1 MRMTHSPFPKHAPHI
16 IAALERARV
25 EKADGVLSGFR
36 LLDADGAG
44 RRKAGGYTF
53 GRAGFADETPIH
65 TSEITVVGLDDITT
79 SSGSRYVIAD
89 YCGDAK
95 AELKALKAEMRR
107 RKKDLRPL
115 GKVN

>member
-16 IAALERARV
+16 IEALERARV

-36 LLDADGAG
+36 LLDADGVG

-53 GRAGFADETPIH
+53 GRAGFEDETPIH
-65 TSEITVVGLDDITT
+65 TSEVTVVGLDVITT

-89 YCGDAK
+89 YYGDAK
-95 AELKALKAEMRR
+95 AELKELKAVMRGQ
-107 RKKDLRPL
+107 KKYQRPFA
-115 GKVN
+115 KTH